1 MQVSVCISLY
11 WNFALS
17 AIKDE
22 IFLEAKNP
30 STKSLNLLECF
41 SQFWTI
47 CFGTRADESL
57 TKLYLEGVLSTNFKI
72 TDWMISQQSAL
83 KFLVFSG
90 NKYNSFKAVRAP
102 APMSILLKSYKLSLS
117 INQSFFSILLAL
129 PEEPWNPFCRLDPTV
144 WEKSFLGHQTEMG
157 PNEHHFGKQ
166 SNSSQIWSS
175 VGKKCSLL
183 GVCTSA

>member
-57 TKLYLEGVLSTNFKI
+57 TKLYLEGVFSTNFKI

-117 INQSFFSILLAL
+117 INQSFFSILLVL
-129 PEEPWNPFCRLDPTV
+129 PEEPWNPFL
-144 WEKSFLGHQTEMG
+144 E
-157 PNEHHFGKQ
+157 
-166 SNSSQIWSS
+166 SSICYGATFHPSGLAKPARQQ
-175 VGKKCSLL
+175 
-183 GVCTSA
+183 